1 MPGGLTPGIAAV
13 IKIACAGC
21 GFPAPVMAADLRS
34 GEIICR
40 RATVGLQINQRR
52 VTRLYLHAK
61 GG

>member
-21 GFPAPVMAADLRS
+21 GLPAPVMAPDLRS

-40 RATVGLQINQRR
+40 RVGLQINHRR
-52 VTRLYLHAK
+52 
-61 GG
+61 